1 MYSSALQCTPVYS
14 SVLQCTPVYSSVLQC
29 TPVHS
34 SLLWLKLELLSSSW
48 SCDLPGTFWELRK
61 LVSVPGAATPRRSGG
76 SKPIEWFRR
85 VAPKRGSGDREMVIV
100 LRASAFDD
108 ECFPFPKQKLKQPF
122 VNICAPE
129 FGIDRCISNSSY
141 PDVEELMCWP
151 EGVRSLSKGT
161 ATYVD
166 FEGSD
171 PPGCDIGGFAEA
183 WNKDTRVQ
191 ACCLMAIC
199 DRIVRQRCENE
210 GGYLWSDGDLE
221 KEVVGLSRIVEV
233 AIREYDK
240 AEADDNSGA
249 DDGEEASKL

>member
-1 MYSSALQCTPVYS
+1 VYSSVLECTPVYSSALQCTPVYS

-61 LVSVPGAATPRRSGG
+61 LVSVPGAAMPRRSGG

-171 PPGCDIGGFAEA
+171 PPAATSAALQRHGTSPQGCKPAA
-183 WNKDTRVQ
+183 
-191 ACCLMAIC
+191 
-199 DRIVRQRCENE
+199 
-210 GGYLWSDGDLE
+210 
-221 KEVVGLSRIVEV
+221 
-233 AIREYDK
+233 
-240 AEADDNSGA
+240 
-249 DDGEEASKL
+249 